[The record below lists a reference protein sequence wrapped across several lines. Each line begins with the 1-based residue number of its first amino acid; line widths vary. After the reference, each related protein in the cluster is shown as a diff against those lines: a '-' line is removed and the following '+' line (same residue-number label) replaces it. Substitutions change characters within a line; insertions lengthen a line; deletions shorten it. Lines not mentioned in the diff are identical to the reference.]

1 MMTRIFADHSADC
14 CVLRHSADYLAATST
29 VLTRISMD
37 FKPEFQ
43 QPKERTMKRNTRT
56 VFLSGSLVTLLL
68 FCDAVIAQTTKV
80 NGLITGRN
88 AASMTLQTSS
98 APKLVVLLTDAT
110 QVAQIQGVFKARRK
124 QMSMTA
130 LIPGLQVQVEGAYNA
145 QNELVA
151 SSVKFKG
158 NDLEDAQTIQAGLQ
172 PANEQIQQSQEE
184 LAQQKAALER
194 QQQAMQEQQQQ
205 MAEAQAKIDANKATI
220 AEANKRFGQLDD
232 YNIMDEVTIYFAN
245 GKVALDPKNKPQLL
259 KLAEKAKTITAF
271 TIQVKGY
278 ASSVG
283 SVSLNQKLS
292 EDRAN
297 SVTQFLLQQGHVP
310 LTNILAPGAMGE
322 SRQLGSDKTAEG
334 QAQNRRVVVRILQN
348 KGVAGT

>member
-1 MMTRIFADHSADC
+1 MQRSVGA
-14 CVLRHSADYLAATST
+14 V
-29 VLTRISMD
+29 V
-37 FKPEFQ
+37 
-43 QPKERTMKRNTRT
+43 
-56 VFLSGSLVTLLL
+56 LSGSLITLLL
-68 FCDAVIAQTTKV
+68 FCDIVIAQTTKV

-98 APKLVVLLTDAT
+98 EPKLVVLLTDAT

-172 PANEQIQQSQEE
+172 PAKEQIQQSQEE
-184 LAQQKAALER
+184 LEQQKAALER
-194 QQQAMQEQQQQ
+194 QQHQ
-205 MAEAQAKIDANKATI
+205 MAEAQAKIDANKAAI
-220 AEANKRFGQLDD
+220 EAANKRFGQLDD
-232 YNIMDEVTIYFAN
+232 YNIMDEVTVYFGN
-245 GKVALDPKNKPQLL
+245 GKVALDPKYKPQLL
-259 KLAEKAKTITAF
+259 QLAEKAKTITAF

-292 EDRAN
+292 EDR
-297 SVTQFLLQQGHVP
+297 Q
-310 LTNILAPGAMGE
+310 
-322 SRQLGSDKTAEG
+322 TASHSFYSSK
-334 QAQNRRVVVRILQN
+334 AASL
-348 KGVAGT
+348 